1 MMEPGPAKVVCVEQR
16 IYRQPSSDKFQEL
29 IGHVPNTF
37 MPSTKMKKTKFI
49 QRTNY
54 DIIVKQKGTYGD
66 TAGTKDVDGARQMC
80 AMQLVDIPAL

>member
-1 MMEPGPAKVVCVEQR
+1 
-16 IYRQPSSDKFQEL
+16 
-29 IGHVPNTF
+29 
-37 MPSTKMKKTKFI
+37 MKKIKFI